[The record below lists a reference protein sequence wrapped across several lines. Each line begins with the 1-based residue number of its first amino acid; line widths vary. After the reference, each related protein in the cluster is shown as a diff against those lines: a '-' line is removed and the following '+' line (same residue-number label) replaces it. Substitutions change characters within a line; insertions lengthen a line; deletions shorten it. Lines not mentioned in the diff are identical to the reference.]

1 MGKFVF
7 SIASLVQK
15 ARFARRGIL
24 LMTTKE
30 QKQSVSPRRMSDV
43 LWDLFSGS
51 ESYTNVF
58 LRTLHPAYIGS
69 LLRNLVVGN
78 LPGSASRNGHSQTQE
93 KDHVQ
98 H

>member
-1 MGKFVF
+1 
-7 SIASLVQK
+7 
-15 ARFARRGIL
+15 
-24 LMTTKE
+24 
-30 QKQSVSPRRMSDV
+30 MSDV

-78 LPGSASRNGHSQTQE
+78 LPGSASRNGNSQKQE
-93 KDHVQ
+93 RGHVQ